1 MNEHTAAGPVNDSLV
16 ETYKHISRIREL
28 MTLVQIDWARRA
40 RDHDRSKLEEPEKS
54 GFAEISH
61 RLATLTYGSEEYE
74 QARRDLGET
83 LKHHYSC
90 NRHHPEHFGDE
101 GIAGMNLFDL
111 AEMVVDWIAASER
124 HIDGNI
130 NSSVKIGR
138 KRFGFGDELEK
149 IIRNTIFDIENL
161 EAIEVADVGDI

>member
-1 MNEHTAAGPVNDSLV
+1 MSERAAGKPANDSLID
-16 ETYKHISRIREL
+16 TYRHISRIREL
-28 MTLVQIDWARRA
+28 MTLIQIDWARRA

-54 GFAEISH
+54 AFDSVSH
-61 RLATLTYGSEEYE
+61 RLANLTYGSEGYE
-74 QARRDLGET
+74 QARSELGEA

-90 NRHHPEHFGDE
+90 NRHHPEHFGDD
-101 GIAGMNLFDL
+101 GICGMNLFDL

-124 HIDGNI
+124 HKDGNI
-130 NSSVKIGR
+130 NNSVKVSR

-161 EAIEVADVGDI
+161 EAIEISDVGDI